1 MRPFTPEELD
11 TALAEFPDWIST
23 DFAIHR
29 AWSFSS
35 FRAAIAFV
43 NRVAELAEEHNHHPD
58 IEIHFRE
65 VSLSLWTHTVSGV
78 TKRDVDLA
86 RAIDA
91 LG

>member
-1 MRPFTPEELD
+1 MRPYSPEELD
-11 TALAEFPDWIST
+11 AELQSLPDWLST

-29 AWSFSS
+29 AWSFPS

-43 NRVAELAEEHNHHPD
+43 NQVADLAEQHNHHPD

-65 VSLSLWTHTVSGV
+65 VSLSLWTHTLGGV
-78 TKRDVDLA
+78 TKRDLDLA